1 VVHRFEQSG
10 LSSRCTPL
18 APRAVTD
25 EEVLRAHSAAHLA
38 SLDALF
44 QPDGEAVQTKGDLFW
59 NAHTAAAAR
68 TSAGCAVTATLA
80 VASGAH
86 DAAFAVIR
94 PPGHHAECD
103 RAMGFCF
110 LNNASIAALAALA
123 SPHGIQRVLILDWD
137 VHHGNG
143 IEAIHYEDPRIL
155 YVSLHRHSTEPGT
168 WFYPGTGDVD
178 DCGTGAGTG
187 FNVNVPW
194 PERGG
199 GDADYLAAF
208 DLVIGP
214 IARAFDPSLVL
225 ISAGFDAAE
234 GDPLG
239 QMCVTPGGYHAMAA
253 RCVSYAHKGR
263 CVALLE
269 GGYNLKAT
277 ADAAEATLRGLL
289 GEAPPARSKRERCKR
304 VTEGVLRA
312 VVAAQ
317 ARHWPALGS
326 GAARAA
332 FDAHF
337 AGLHLAAASLG
348 VAPLA
353 ADAAPPPLKKEP
365 KQEPKEAVEAAAPA

>member
-1 VVHRFEQSG
+1 VVNRFEQTG
-10 LSSRCTPL
+10 LAARCTPL
-18 APRAVTD
+18 SPRAATD

-44 QPDGEAVQTKGDLFW
+44 EPEGEAVQTRGDLFW
-59 NAHTAAAAR
+59 NAHTASAAR
-68 TSAGCAVTATLA
+68 TSAGCAVTAALS
-80 VASGAH
+80 VCSGAT

-123 SPHGIQRVLILDWD
+123 SPHDIRRVLILDWD

-155 YVSLHRHSTEPGT
+155 YVSIHRHSTDPAT
-168 WFYPGTGDVD
+168 WFYPGTGAVGDVGEGD
-178 DCGTGAGTG
+178 GVG

-199 GDADYLAAF
+199 GDPDYLAAF
-208 DLVIGP
+208 DHVIGP
-214 IARAFDPSLVL
+214 IARDFDPCLVL

-239 QMCVTPGGYHAMAA
+239 QMCVSPGGYHAMAR
-253 RCVSYAHKGR
+253 RCVSYARTRR

-289 GEAPPARSKRERCKR
+289 GEEEPARGGGRREQRCKR
-304 VTEGVLRA
+304 VTETVLRA
-312 VVAAQ
+312 VMHAQ
-317 ARHWPALGS
+317 APHWPVVGTKE
-326 GAARAA
+326 ARAA
-332 FDAHF
+332 LDAHF
-337 AGLHLAAASLG
+337 ASLHLAAASLG
-348 VAPLA
+348 ASP
-353 ADAAPPPLKKEP
+353 APPARKKET
-365 KQEPKEAVEAAAPA
+365 KEEKDAAAPA